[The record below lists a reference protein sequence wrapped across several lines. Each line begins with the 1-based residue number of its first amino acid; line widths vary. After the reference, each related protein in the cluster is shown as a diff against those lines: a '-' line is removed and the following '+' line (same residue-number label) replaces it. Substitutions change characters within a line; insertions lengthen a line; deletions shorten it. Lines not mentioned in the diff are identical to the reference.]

1 MDWKTIYEGFK
12 IRNWVVLF
20 VLSVIGYVFMSHSRA
35 LGIIL
40 GGIIVIANFNIFQHT
55 ICHAF
60 SSDETGSFAKV
71 LIIAKYYLRLLAL
84 AVILFILVTRGLVD
98 PVGFTIGLST
108 MVISI
113 VLFGISR
120 AYKMRIGGAT

>member
-12 IRNWVVLF
+12 IRNWAVLF
-20 VLSVIGYVFMSHSRA
+20 VLSVIGYGFMSHSRT

-40 GGIIVIANFNIFQHT
+40 GGIVVIANFNIFQHT

-60 SSDETGSFAKV
+60 SSAGTESFTKV
-71 LIIAKYYLRLLAL
+71 LIIVKYYLRLLAL
-84 AVILFILVTRGLVD
+84 AVIIFILVTKDLVD
-98 PVGFTIGLST
+98 PVGFAIGLST

-120 AYKMRIGGAT
+120 ACKMRIGGAT